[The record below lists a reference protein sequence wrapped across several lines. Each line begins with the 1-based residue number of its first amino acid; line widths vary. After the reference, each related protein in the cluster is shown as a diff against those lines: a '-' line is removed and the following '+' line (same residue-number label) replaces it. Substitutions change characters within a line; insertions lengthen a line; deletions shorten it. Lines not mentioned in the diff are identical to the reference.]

1 MRVNKRR
8 AVFGLKRAKL
18 PVQIT
23 EACLTHHQIV
33 CRSCADACDVNAIT
47 FKQSAAHVAQPE
59 VNNEL
64 CTSCEACLP
73 VCPVSAIRVTSQGQE
88 R

>member
-1 MRVNKRR
+1 MRVLTRR
-8 AVFGLKRAKL
+8 TVLGLSKANL
-18 PVQIT
+18 PVEIT

-47 FKQSAAHVAQPE
+47 FINSAVNVARPE
-59 VNNEL
+59 VIKSL
-64 CTSCEACLP
+64 CTSCKACLA
-73 VCPVSAIRVTSQGQE
+73 VCPGNAIKVTSEGHG